1 MMNLFARILS
11 HGFGLIVVALLVIGF
26 IYRGE
31 LFPEWERPDFLTLDA
46 TTDQVTEAASG
57 DVKRAGE
64 PVADDAAAAD
74 GAVDEAAP
82 APVEAAAE
90 AAEVETVTT
99 EAAAELADEPVS
111 APVEPAPE
119 MVAEEAALAETVAG
133 EAGVVDSSVTE
144 SASTQAEAVPEVV
157 EALEVVAEEAE
168 PVAGTVTETPPVTTQ
183 EAVAGQAD
191 EVPAPATAAPAAA
204 VATSYQVLAAARE
217 AYWLRDYALAEQK
230 YQDLIALEPG
240 NPDGYGELGNMY
252 FSQGD
257 WEQAAAAYYEAG
269 VRLVDQGLVREARQ
283 LVEVIR
289 GLNGSQADALEQRT
303 RSAEQ

>member
-31 LFPEWERPDFLTLDA
+31 LFPEWDRPDFLALDA
-46 TTDQVTEAASG
+46 TTEQATEAASG
-57 DVKRAGE
+57 DVKRASE
-64 PVADDAAAAD
+64 PVAEDTAAD
-74 GAVDEAAP
+74 GAVEAAAP
-82 APVEAAAE
+82 APVEASAE
-90 AAEVETVTT
+90 MAEVETVTT
-99 EAAAELADEPVS
+99 EAAAELADESVS

-119 MVAEEAALAETVAG
+119 MEAEEAALAETVAG
-133 EAGVVDSSVTE
+133 DAGVVDSTVTG
-144 SASTQAEAVPEVV
+144 SAATQAEAVPELV
-157 EALEVVAEEAE
+157 EALEVVADEAE
-168 PVAGTVTETPPVTTQ
+168 PVTDTDTETPPVTTQ
-183 EAVAGQAD
+183 EAVTGQAD
-191 EVPAPATAAPAAA
+191 TVPAPAAA
-204 VATSYQVLAAARE
+204 VGSSYQVLAAARE

-252 FSQGD
+252 FSQGN

-289 GLNGSQADALEQRT
+289 GLNGSQADALEQKT